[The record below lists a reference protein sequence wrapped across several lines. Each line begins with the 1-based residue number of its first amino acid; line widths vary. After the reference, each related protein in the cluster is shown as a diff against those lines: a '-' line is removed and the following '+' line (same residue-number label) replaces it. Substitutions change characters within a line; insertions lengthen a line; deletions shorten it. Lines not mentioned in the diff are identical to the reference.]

1 MAEHGLAAYVRQIFE
16 DGFFHA
22 DPQTGNLLVTAE
34 GDLILL
40 DFGIMGVLR
49 PEKRRAFVGLLAGSV
64 DRDVD
69 AIMHSLHAIGIA
81 VPPEQADRLKDE
93 LYLLVT
99 EYRDLSFRQFD
110 SGGLLGDGADLLPK
124 NRIRLPSSLMRMVVV
139 LVMEIDLGRTLD
151 PPASGSPSGLSRTCA
166 MRFGASCSQSTRR
179 SMQSGGFATRRW
191 IRSPCPGAIR
201 DAARRFSQGPVE
213 IDLINDDFR
222 RIETMLDQ
230 VGDKVLIGMVV
241 SAIVVGSSL
250 VLDSAPVP
258 LPFITVIAGIR
269 YLGAAV
275 IGFVT
280 VYHVLRNRP

>member
-1 MAEHGLAAYVRQIFE
+1 
-16 DGFFHA
+16 
-22 DPQTGNLLVTAE
+22 
-34 GDLILL
+34 
-40 DFGIMGVLR
+40 
-49 PEKRRAFVGLLAGSV
+49 
-64 DRDVD
+64 
-69 AIMHSLHAIGIA
+69 
-81 VPPEQADRLKDE
+81 
-93 LYLLVT
+93 
-99 EYRDLSFRQFD
+99 
-110 SGGLLGDGADLLPK
+110 
-124 NRIRLPSSLMRMVVV
+124 
-139 LVMEIDLGRTLD
+139 
-151 PPASGSPSGLSRTCA
+151 
-166 MRFGASCSQSTRR
+166 
-179 SMQSGGFATRRW
+179 MQSGGFATRRW

-258 LPFITVIAGIR
+258 LPFITVIAGIC
-269 YLGAAV
+269 YLGAVV

>member
-1 MAEHGLAAYVRQIFE
+1 M
-16 DGFFHA
+16 
-22 DPQTGNLLVTAE
+22 
-34 GDLILL
+34 
-40 DFGIMGVLR
+40 
-49 PEKRRAFVGLLAGSV
+49 
-64 DRDVD
+64 
-69 AIMHSLHAIGIA
+69 
-81 VPPEQADRLKDE
+81 
-93 LYLLVT
+93 
-99 EYRDLSFRQFD
+99 
-110 SGGLLGDGADLLPK
+110 
-124 NRIRLPSSLMRMVVV
+124 
-139 LVMEIDLGRTLD
+139 
-151 PPASGSPSGLSRTCA
+151 
-166 MRFGASCSQSTRR
+166 
-179 SMQSGGFATRRW
+179 
-191 IRSPCPGAIR
+191 
-201 DAARRFSQGPVE
+201 E